1 MAPIKFEEHIKEKL
15 EDRRVKP
22 SKQAWDKLSERLD
35 AQDKNKINT
44 PYWWLGI
51 AASIIGVLF
60 VVFQFLNSDTKIN
73 ISPTIVE
80 TEETISQDSITQ
92 IANESVLDKDF
103 NKKEKT
109 IKANKS
115 FILTE
120 LNNESIVNSDNEK
133 EAVAAIPKEKVRKHK
148 DEITK
153 NDPVLMIQ
161 EQLSFEE
168 QQIKDVVA
176 KVEAMKNNNESV
188 SEDDIDALL
197 MEAQKEI
204 RLNNLINET
213 TGVVDANALLQDVEA
228 DLDQSFRSK
237 VFEALKS
244 SYNSVKTAVA
254 QRNN

>member
-1 MAPIKFEEHIKEKL
+1 M
-15 EDRRVKP
+15 V
-22 SKQAWDKLSERLD
+22 
-35 AQDKNKINT
+35 NT
-44 PYWWLGI
+44 VI
-51 AASIIGVLF
+51 FDMDGVL
-60 VVFQFLNSDTKIN
+60 
-73 ISPTIVE
+73 
-80 TEETISQDSITQ
+80 
-92 IANESVLDKDF
+92 
-103 NKKEKT
+103 
-109 IKANKS
+109 
-115 FILTE
+115 
-120 LNNESIVNSDNEK
+120 VNSE
-133 EAVAAIPKEKVRKHK
+133 
-148 DEITK
+148 
-153 NDPVLMIQ
+153 PVHQRHEREMYEELGL
-161 EQLSFEE
+161 ELSFEE

-197 MEAQKEI
+197 MQAQKEI